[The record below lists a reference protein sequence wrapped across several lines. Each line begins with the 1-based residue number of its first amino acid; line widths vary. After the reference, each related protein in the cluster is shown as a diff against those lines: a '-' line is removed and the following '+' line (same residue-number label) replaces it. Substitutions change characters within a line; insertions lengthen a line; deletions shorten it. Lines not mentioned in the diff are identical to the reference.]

1 MPTNVPNSVPTK
13 GNVPNSRPSKTSVPN
28 TKPVLASK
36 TTKPE
41 VLVPDRVTIL
51 DRNRR
56 PYVGQRLGVRNVDGT
71 VDEISPELKDLALLL
86 LGSPRVR
93 DKAPWSGLSIVEI

>member
-1 MPTNVPNSVPTK
+1 MTTNVPNSVPSK
-13 GNVPNSRPSKTSVPN
+13 GNVPNSRPTKTNVPN

-36 TTKPE
+36 TAKQE
-41 VLVPDRVTIL
+41 VLVPDKVTTL

-71 VDEISPELKDLALLL
+71 VDEIKPELKDLALLL
-86 LGSPRVR
+86 LGSPRVKDR
-93 DKAPWSGLSIVEI
+93 APWSGLPIVEM